1 MPPISIGR
9 CCVVRENTWIAQRA
23 RRFRGME
30 DHLSDQLHPAASHH
44 LPFFITAPGETDVLF
59 NITLWFVVICIIL
72 TGVVFLTIH
81 SLPERMAHKSKK
93 VLLDLIALLCL
104 LALLT
109 HEHLF
114 WFIAIVLAFI
124 DIPDFLTPVNRIA
137 NSVATMAGQED
148 DSKPADVSTSIPPEA
163 AKVDEP
169 HVKKQ
174 GARHA

>member
-1 MPPISIGR
+1 MTGSPNPIA
-9 CCVVRENTWIAQRA
+9 TTH
-23 RRFRGME
+23 M
-30 DHLSDQLHPAASHH
+30 
-44 LPFFITAPGETDVLF
+44 PFFITAPGETDVLF
-59 NITLWFVVICIIL
+59 NITLWIVVACIIL
-72 TGVVFLTIH
+72 TGVIFFTIH

-93 VLLDLIALLCL
+93 ILLDLIALLCL

-114 WFIAIVLAFI
+114 WFAAIVLAFI

-137 NSVATMAGQED
+137 NSMETMARQEAD
-148 DSKPADVSTSIPPEA
+148 EKPADVSTSAPPEA
-163 AKVDEP
+163 AAADEP

>member
-1 MPPISIGR
+1 M
-9 CCVVRENTWIAQRA
+9 
-23 RRFRGME
+23 
-30 DHLSDQLHPAASHH
+30 
-44 LPFFITAPGETDVLF
+44 PFFITPPGETDVLF
-59 NITLWFVVICIIL
+59 NSTLWFVVACIVL
-72 TGVVFLTIH
+72 TGVIFLTIH

-109 HEHLF
+109 HNHLF
-114 WFIAIVLAFI
+114 WFAAIVLAFI

-137 NSVATMAGQED
+137 NSMESIAGQEAGE
-148 DSKPADVSTSIPPEA
+148 KPADVSTLVPPEA

>member
-1 MPPISIGR
+1 M
-9 CCVVRENTWIAQRA
+9 
-23 RRFRGME
+23 
-30 DHLSDQLHPAASHH
+30 
-44 LPFFITAPGETDVLF
+44 PFFITPPSETDVLF
-59 NITLWFVVICIIL
+59 NITLWFVVACIVL

-109 HEHLF
+109 HNHFF
-114 WFIAIVLAFI
+114 WFVAIVLAFI

-137 NSVATMAGQED
+137 NSMESIAGQEAGE
-148 DSKPADVSTSIPPEA
+148 KPADVSTLVPPEA

-169 HVKKQ
+169 PVKKQ
-174 GARHA
+174 GARHG

>member
-1 MPPISIGR
+1 M
-9 CCVVRENTWIAQRA
+9 
-23 RRFRGME
+23 
-30 DHLSDQLHPAASHH
+30 
-44 LPFFITAPGETDVLF
+44 PFFITPPGETDVLF
-59 NITLWFVVICIIL
+59 NITLWFVVACIVL

-109 HEHLF
+109 HNHFF
-114 WFIAIVLAFI
+114 WFAAIVLAFI
-124 DIPDFLTPVNRIA
+124 DIPDFLTPVNSIA
-137 NSVATMAGQED
+137 NSMESIAGQEAGE
-148 DSKPADVSTSIPPEA
+148 KPADVSTLVPPEA

-169 HVKKQ
+169 PVKKQ

>member
-1 MPPISIGR
+1 M
-9 CCVVRENTWIAQRA
+9 
-23 RRFRGME
+23 
-30 DHLSDQLHPAASHH
+30 
-44 LPFFITAPGETDVLF
+44 PFFVTSPGETDVLF
-59 NITLWFVVICIIL
+59 NITLWFVVACIVL

-109 HEHLF
+109 HNHFF
-114 WFIAIVLAFI
+114 WFVAIVLAFI

-137 NSVATMAGQED
+137 NSMESIAGQEAGE
-148 DSKPADVSTSIPPEA
+148 KPADASTLVSPEA

>member
-1 MPPISIGR
+1 MTGSPSSIA
-9 CCVVRENTWIAQRA
+9 TTH
-23 RRFRGME
+23 M
-30 DHLSDQLHPAASHH
+30 
-44 LPFFITAPGETDVLF
+44 PFFITAPGETDVLF
-59 NITLWFVVICIIL
+59 NITLWFVVACIIL

-109 HEHLF
+109 HNHLF
-114 WFIAIVLAFI
+114 WFVAIILAFI

-137 NSVATMAGQED
+137 DSMESMAGQEAGE
-148 DSKPADVSTSIPPEA
+148 KPADVSTSIPLEA
-163 AKVDEP
+163 ATADEP

>member
-1 MPPISIGR
+1 MTASPNPIA
-9 CCVVRENTWIAQRA
+9 TTH
-23 RRFRGME
+23 M
-30 DHLSDQLHPAASHH
+30 
-44 LPFFITAPGETDVLF
+44 PFFITAPGETDVLF
-59 NITLWFVVICIIL
+59 NVTLVFVVACIIL

-114 WFIAIVLAFI
+114 WFVAIVLAFI

-137 NSVATMAGQED
+137 NSVATMAGQEASD
-148 DSKPADVSTSIPPEA
+148 KPADDSTSGSPEA
-163 AKVDEP
+163 AIAGELTP
-169 HVKKQ
+169 KKQ
-174 GARHA
+174 GALHA

>member
-1 MPPISIGR
+1 MTTSPNPIA
-9 CCVVRENTWIAQRA
+9 TTH
-23 RRFRGME
+23 M
-30 DHLSDQLHPAASHH
+30 
-44 LPFFITAPGETDVLF
+44 PFFITAPGQTDVLF
-59 NITLWFVVICIIL
+59 NITLWFVIACIIL

-109 HEHLF
+109 HNHFF
-114 WFIAIVLAFI
+114 WFAAIVLAFI

-137 NSVATMAGQED
+137 SSMESIAGQEAGEN
-148 DSKPADVSTSIPPEA
+148 PEDVSVPPAA